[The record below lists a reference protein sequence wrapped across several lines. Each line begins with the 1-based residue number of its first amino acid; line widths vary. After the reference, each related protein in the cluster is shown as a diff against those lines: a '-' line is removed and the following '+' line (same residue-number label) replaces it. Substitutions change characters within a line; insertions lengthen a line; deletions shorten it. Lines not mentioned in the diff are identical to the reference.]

1 MKRNRPASLGL
12 AVALVGVAVLVFAVA
27 GGSAKKASPL
37 AAASAVSV
45 KQTSLGKTLVD
56 ANGRALY
63 LFEAD
68 RAGVS
73 TLSPAGLAVWPAFT
87 SAVAPQAKGGAAA
100 AAIGTIAGPGG
111 ARQVTYNGHPLY
123 YYVGDRQAGSTAG
136 QGLNQ
141 FGALWYVLSP
151 SGNAV
156 TSAPVTPAPAAE
168 AAEGGGYRSGY

>member
-1 MKRNRPASLGL
+1 
-12 AVALVGVAVLVFAVA
+12 
-27 GGSAKKASPL
+27 
-37 AAASAVSV
+37 
-45 KQTSLGKTLVD
+45 
-56 ANGRALY
+56 
-63 LFEAD
+63 
-68 RAGVS
+68 
-73 TLSPAGLAVWPAFT
+73 
-87 SAVAPQAKGGAAA
+87 
-100 AAIGTIAGPGG
+100 
-111 ARQVTYNGHPLY
+111 VTYNGHPLY